1 MAYRM
6 IKEAVRNKE
15 TDSIDATQRLLE
27 DEKSD
32 SQVKIRSGTA
42 THDSN
47 LRLYLHKDTLT
58 FKTYS

>member
-1 MAYRM
+1 M

-15 TDSIDATQRLLE
+15 TDSIDSTQRLLE

-32 SQVKIRSGTA
+32 SQVKIRSGTS

-47 LRLYLHKDTLT
+47 
-58 FKTYS
+58 